1 MICPPEYNYDVHWP
15 LGVYGTFVSVPCPR
29 KANGKLQ
36 KQIYF
41 QYQTFIPRTMM
52 IQRIKKETSRRVL
65 LFAQL
70 TFSY

>member
-15 LGVYGTFVSVPCPR
+15 LGVYGIFVSVPCPR

-41 QYQTFIPRTMM
+41 QYQTFI
-52 IQRIKKETSRRVL
+52 KKN
-65 LFAQL
+65 
-70 TFSY
+70 